1 MANSL
6 NKVTTKSIL
15 DATIA
20 TADIAADAVT
30 GAKIADDAIDS
41 EHYTD
46 GSIDTAHIADDAVTA
61 DKLANAINTDIA
73 AKAVLT
79 GSTNNTI
86 TTVTGANAIQ
96 GEANLTYDGDIL
108 QSVGGG
114 SSADGSRLDLKHGN
128 NNTTDVISSVTFSN
142 TVGEAARIQGET
154 SGANNSGVITF
165 HTDNAGTS
173 AERLRVDSSGNVG
186 IGTASPARS
195 PLHIHRDNADCYVHV
210 TNSTTGTGSGDGF
223 TLQQSG
229 LETLLNNREAGPMIL
244 YTSGS
249 ERLRVDSS
257 GRVLIGTTTEG
268 EPSVDN
274 LTVGSSGDT
283 GITIRSGTTNNGAIT
298 FSDGTSGADEYRGMI
313 DYDHDTDFLRL
324 YTNATEK
331 LRIHSNGAVT
341 KAKSP
346 AFGAHGPNVWQTV
359 THSSSAV
366 TMLFDTEFYD
376 AGANFNTSTYRF
388 TAPVDGAYQFHL
400 SVYFKMADAN
410 DASSYATLRWNK
422 NGSSDNQGYRLLMY
436 GNHGKSDNN
445 HTDMMVFALSA
456 NDYVTVTLESEDQD
470 VKYYPGHSVFSGFL
484 IG

>member
-1 MANSL
+1 MSQVNVDRIKSRAGTGSPTFTNGLICSGVGTFSSHVSIAGTL
-6 NKVTTKSIL
+6 TYEDVTN
-15 DATIA
+15 
-20 TADIAADAVT
+20 V
-30 GAKIADDAIDS
+30 DS
-41 EHYTD
+41 V
-46 GSIDTAHIADDAVTA
+46 GIVTA
-61 DKLANAINTDIA
+61 RAGVRVTAGGINVTAGITTLPADGIL
-73 AKAVLT
+73 VGT
-79 GSTNNTI
+79 GSSI
-86 TTVTGANAIQ
+86 FQPA
-96 GEANLTYDGDIL
+96 
-108 QSVGGG
+108 
-114 SSADGSRLDLKHGN
+114 
-128 NNTTDVISSVTFSN
+128 SN
-142 TVGEAARIQGET
+142 TLT
-154 SGANNSGVITF
+154 L
-165 HTDNAGTS
+165 GTNS
-173 AERLRVDSSGNVG
+173 AERLR
-186 IGTASPARS
+186 I
-195 PLHIHRDNADCYVHV
+195 
-210 TNSTTGTGSGDGF
+210 
-223 TLQQSG
+223 
-229 LETLLNNREAGPMIL
+229 
-244 YTSGS
+244 
-249 ERLRVDSS
+249 DSS
-257 GRVLIGTTTEG
+257 GRFLIGTTTEG

-283 GITIRSGTTNNGAIT
+283 GITIRSGTSNNGAIT
-298 FSDGTSGADEYRGMI
+298 FSDGTSGADEYRGMM
-313 DYDHDTDFLRL
+313 DYDHATDFLRF

-388 TAPVDGAYQFHL
+388 TAPVDGAYQFHI
-400 SVYFKMADAN
+400 SVYFKMNDAT
-410 DASSYATLRWNK
+410 DASSYATIRWNK